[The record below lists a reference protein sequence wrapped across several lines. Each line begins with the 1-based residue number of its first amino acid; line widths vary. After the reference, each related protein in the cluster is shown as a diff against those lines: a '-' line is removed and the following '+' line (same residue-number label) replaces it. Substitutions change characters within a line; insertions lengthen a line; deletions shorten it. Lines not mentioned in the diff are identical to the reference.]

1 MEHEQLEEAVAAYAL
16 GALDEAERPEVE
28 RALLEH
34 LPGCASC
41 REMLNDFREV
51 AGDLALVAP
60 RRGVPEAVEEW
71 ILDGIREQRQHTTPP
86 RVPARR
92 SPLSRAAA
100 VAVVAAIVA
109 LGAWNLQL
117 ASRVRDADARSEKV
131 ASALSLIGSPD
142 ARSAALSGG
151 DGSLVLVWHPGEA
164 VLVGHDV
171 AAPPSG
177 KVLQLWLMRA
187 GVPTSVGAFRP
198 DGGIVVLPVT
208 IDPTGFDRVAVTI
221 ENAPRASR
229 PTTAPIFSAPLT
241 A

>member
-28 RALLEH
+28 RALLDH

-51 AGDLALVAP
+51 TGDLALVAP
-60 RRGVPEAVEEW
+60 RRGVPEAVEER
-71 ILDGIREQRQHTTPP
+71 ILDGIREQRQHTPP
-86 RVPARR
+86 RAPARR
-92 SPLSRAAA
+92 SPWSRIAVAAVAAA
-100 VAVVAAIVA
+100 VVG

-117 ASRVRDADARSEKV
+117 ASRVRDSDARTEQV

-142 ARSAALSGG
+142 ARSAALSGES
-151 DGSLVLVWHPGEA
+151 GSLVLVWQPGEA

-198 DGGIVVLPVT
+198 DDGIVVLPVSV
-208 IDPTGFDRVAVTI
+208 DPMGFDRVAITI
-221 ENAPRASR
+221 ERAPRASR
-229 PTTAPIFSAPLT
+229 PTSAPIFSAPLT